1 MSEFRRRD
9 ITGEDLA
16 LYAMHLL
23 SEQERFEVEQFL
35 ATSPEAR
42 QELAVIRGDLA
53 SFAMGTEMQTP
64 PALAR
69 QRLMKELG
77 REKKSATAYSGSYEA
92 VQETAPIQHP
102 SQQVAPQNAE
112 EPQFLRSYQSSQS
125 EEDIPEERRGLF
137 GVVFPWVGWAAAA
150 ALAFYSLTIYSD
162 RDALRKRVK
171 SQDVEL
177 TLAQEKADKAQLV
190 MDTLSSPAAQRFVLM
205 KTNVHPP
212 ASARVAYL
220 ADKGSL
226 LFQGSNLEN
235 LPDGKTYELWLIPT
249 GTDAKPVAAG
259 IFKPDASGFAQMM
272 LPDMPKNLTASKFGV
287 TIEDDGGAEEPTMP
301 IVLIGQ

>member
-1 MSEFRRRD
+1 MNEFKRRD

-92 VQETAPIQHP
+92 AAE
-102 SQQVAPQNAE
+102 VAPLQQLAPQSVD
-112 EPQFLRSYQSSQS
+112 EPQFLRSYQSSS
-125 EEDIPEERRGLF
+125 RSDDDDEMVAERRGLF
-137 GVVFPWVGWAAAA
+137 SVVFPWIGWAAAA
-150 ALAFYSLTIYSD
+150 ALAFYSITIYSD
-162 RDALRKRVK
+162 RDSLKKRVK
-171 SQDVEL
+171 AQDVEL
-177 TLAQEKADKAQLV
+177 ALAQEKASRAQLV
-190 MDTLSSPAAQRFVLM
+190 MDTISSPASQRFVLM
-205 KTNVHPP
+205 KQDVHPP
-212 ASARVAYL
+212 ASGRVAYL
-220 ADKGSL
+220 AEKGSL
-226 LFQGSNLEN
+226 LFQGANLEA
-235 LPDGKTYELWLIPT
+235 LPEGKTYELWLIPT
-249 GTDAKPVAAG
+249 GPDAKPIAAG
-259 IFKPDASGFAQMM
+259 IFKPDAAGYAQMM
-272 LPDMPKNLTASKFGV
+272 LPDMPKGLTASKFGV